1 MDTAQQALQ
10 QGQFE
15 EALRIVQQQVR
26 GDPAAARHRIFLF
39 QLLAVS
45 GAWPRALNQ
54 LDVLHDLDAG
64 ALAMVQTYRQV
75 VRCEV
80 FRSDVFATG
89 RSPLV
94 FGDPEPWVAWLLE
107 ALRLSAAGRHAEAR
121 SLREKALEQAPATP
135 GQVDAAPFAWIADG
149 DSRLGPMLE
158 VIMNGRYYWVP
169 FSRIGRIETIAPAD
183 LRDLVWL
190 PAQFTWAN
198 GGEAFGFI
206 PTRYPGSDKTD
217 DNALRLARKTEW
229 IEVAEGVY
237 HGLGQRMLAT
247 DRADHALLDS
257 REIAFDAAPE

>member
-1 MDTAQQALQ
+1 MDTAQQALR
-10 QGQFE
+10 QGQLE

-26 GDPAAARHRIFLF
+26 SDPAAARHRIFLF
-39 QLLAVS
+39 QLFAVA

-54 LDVLHDLDAG
+54 LDVLHDLDAS

-75 VRCEV
+75 VQCEV
-80 FRSDVFATG
+80 FRHDVFAAG

-107 ALRLSAAGRHAEAR
+107 ALRLSATGHHAEAR
-121 SLREKALEQAPATP
+121 ALREKALEQAPAAP
-135 GQVDAAPFAWIADG
+135 GRVDAAPFAWIADG

-169 FSRIGRIETIAPAD
+169 FACVRRIETVSPTD

-190 PAQFTWAN
+190 PAQFTWTN
-198 GGEAFGFI
+198 GGEVFGFI
-206 PTRYPGSDKTD
+206 PTRYPGSEQSD

-229 IEVAEGVY
+229 IEIADGVY
-237 HGLGQRMLAT
+237 HGLGQRMLMT
-247 DRADHALLDS
+247 DQAEHALLDS
-257 REIAFDAAPE
+257 REIAFEAVPE